1 MLNIP
6 FSLNEE
12 TIHIRKATLLDT
24 MNIAK
29 LHHSVWKSTIN
40 GFVDNAIFEK
50 ISRSFFVYK
59 WKSWLSKKNK
69 ISFLAEQENFLLGF
83 ITIDITLKNYPEIQ
97 FVYVAYKYQ
106 FSNLK
111 KLLFETALKKAVKLG
126 FSKIYFCMAK
136 ENKKDLVLYKL
147 MKGYRGQT
155 ERVNQIYG
163 FEFNEI
169 CYEFDLNAS

>member
-40 GFVDNAIFEK
+40 GFVDNAIFKK

-69 ISFLAEQENFLLGF
+69 VSFLAEQENFLLGF
-83 ITIDITLKNYPEIQ
+83 ITIDVTLKNPEIQ

-106 FSNLK
+106 FSNLQ
-111 KLLFETALKKAVKLG
+111 KLLFETALKKATKLG
-126 FSKIYFCMAK
+126 FSKIYFCIAK